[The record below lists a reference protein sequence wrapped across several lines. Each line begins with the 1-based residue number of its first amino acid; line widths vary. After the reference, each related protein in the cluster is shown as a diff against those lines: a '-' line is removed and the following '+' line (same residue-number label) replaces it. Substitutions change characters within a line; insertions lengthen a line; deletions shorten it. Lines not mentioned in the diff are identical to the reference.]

1 MNGGVESESHH
12 ARWREQPAANIFKT
26 IQVSVD
32 RHSWLDRDFLGRLQV
47 VAARRMDVKH
57 RDQRRRIRELEGDLV
72 CRLLLE
78 KKNQRTPT
86 PMTPSHITFCRDL
99 TMYLSDL

>member
-26 IQVSVD
+26 IQVGVD
-32 RHSWLDRDFLGRLQV
+32 RHSWLDRDFLRRLQV

-57 RDQRRRIRELEGDLV
+57 RDQRRRIRELEGDIVSHSNQDSSLNANQIATGRRFFRWPH
-72 CRLLLE
+72 RLL
-78 KKNQRTPT
+78 
-86 PMTPSHITFCRDL
+86 
-99 TMYLSDL
+99 

>member
-26 IQVSVD
+26 IQVGVD
-32 RHSWLDRDFLGRLQV
+32 RHSWLDRDFLRRLQV

-57 RDQRRRIRELEGDLV
+57 RDQRRRIRELEGDIV
-72 CRLLLE
+72 ADS
-78 KKNQRTPT
+78 NQHGSLTANQITPGRRFFRWLQR
-86 PMTPSHITFCRDL
+86 M
-99 TMYLSDL
+99 